1 MCNIT
6 YHYLAHFLFVAPS
19 LVKGLNQKVC
29 QIVTFFIKWKSPKP
43 YHQIIIWRRICARL
57 RGLAPFPSI
66 FPFPQWPFQRPR
78 RTLRGCLSR
87 NNTLLVTNTNRRHI
101 RLQNTTQQKWWIW
114 IDALSIDSTQ
124 ENRYAP
130 HRRVWDDSHVPLRQ
144 IVQSIR
150 FARPAC
156 RSVSKVSPSLK
167 PHPILTL
174 SIPTLLT
181 ILRTWG
187 WS

>member
-43 YHQIIIWRRICARL
+43 YHQIIIWRRICAQI
-57 RGLAPFPSI
+57 RGLAPFP
-66 FPFPQWPFQRPR
+66 R
-78 RTLRGCLSR
+78 RTLWGLSR
-87 NNTLLVTNTNRRHI
+87 THTLLVPTTIPRHI
-101 RLQNTTQQKWWIW
+101 RLQKTTQQTWWIW
-114 IDALSIDSTQ
+114 TDALSIDSTQ

-167 PHPILTL
+167 PQPILTL